1 MYQVVC
7 SEVLKLVD
15 NLPNRDQQ
23 KYSKSIA
30 ALHPPCFSGLWKG
43 FWTCQFSYGLVW
55 ISWVV
60 RKIRQGNTCYS
71 VLSKKCFSTNV
82 FSRLKKLWTI
92 CPFYPQNLLKGFSE
106 QSRYSV
112 EFFFFQCSYYYQEC
126 EKLTGTLFGN
136 VNASCAMLHYP
147 VNISD
152 HCLSCTNM

>member
-1 MYQVVC
+1 MFQWPLKG
-7 SEVLKLVD
+7 VL
-15 NLPNRDQQ
+15 NLSVQ
-23 KYSKSIA
+23 
-30 ALHPPCFSGLWKG
+30 LWMSLNIMSCKKNK
-43 FWTCQFSYGLVW
+43 T
-55 ISWVV
+55 
-60 RKIRQGNTCYS
+60 RQY
-71 VLSKKCFSTNV
+71 LLFRKKCFSTNV

-92 CPFYPQNLLKGFSE
+92 RPFYPQNLLKGFSK

-136 VNASCAMLHYP
+136 ANASCAMLHYP